1 MFMVANEKIHAK
13 LRKSAQTAKYFASA
27 PASATVDDDG
37 GRNPGW
43 LFPPLQEAFSRGC
56 GGAPWAWLALEGQAS
71 GLVGFGGRFGW
82 FWMGSVKDGG

>member
-37 GRNPGW
+37 GRIPGW
-43 LFPPLQEAFSRGC
+43 LFPPARG
-56 GGAPWAWLALEGQAS
+56 L
-71 GLVGFGGRFGW
+71 
-82 FWMGSVKDGG
+82 